1 MIKIDRKYRY
11 LVVGGA
17 GILALLCR
25 LLGLNNVI
33 IAARFRS
40 HQSKIELFQ
49 TRAKCIF
56 WRLL

>member
-1 MIKIDRKYRY
+1 MIKNDRKYRY

-17 GILALLCR
+17 GLLASVYR
-25 LLGLNNVI
+25 SLGLNNVI

-49 TRAKCIF
+49 IRAKCVS

>member
-11 LVVGGA
+11 LVVGGT
-17 GILALLCR
+17 GILAPLCR

-56 WRLL
+56 